1 MALMKTLWKKTLEII
16 SYLLIFGL
24 IYKFFIKKQSSSTL
38 EMNNELSDIDN
49 EVAEDLEESEEVF
62 QSEVEELEDEEKR
75 IKDLD
80 NSKLASEF
88 DSEF

>member
-24 IYKFFIKKQSSSTL
+24 IYKFFINKQSSSTL
-38 EMNNELSDIDN
+38 EIKNELSDIDN

>member
-16 SYLLIFGL
+16 SYLLNFGL
-24 IYKFFIKKQSSSTL
+24 IYKFFINKQSSSTL
-38 EMNNELSDIDN
+38 EIKNELSDIDN

-88 DSEF
+88 DSEC

>member
-24 IYKFFIKKQSSSTL
+24 IYKFFINKQSSSTL
-38 EMNNELSDIDN
+38 EIKNELSDIDN
-49 EVAEDLEESEEVF
+49 EVAEDLEASEEVF
-62 QSEVEELEDEEKR
+62 QSEVEELEYEEKR
-75 IKDLD
+75 ITDLD

>member
-1 MALMKTLWKKTLEII
+1 MKTLWKKTLEII

-24 IYKFFIKKQSSSTL
+24 IYKFFINKQSSSTL
-38 EMNNELSDIDN
+38 EIKNELSDIDN

>member
-1 MALMKTLWKKTLEII
+1 MTGKQTLEII

-24 IYKFFIKKQSSSTL
+24 IYKFFINKQSSSTL
-38 EMNNELSDIDN
+38 EIKNELSDIDN

>member
-38 EMNNELSDIDN
+38 EIKNELSDIDN

>member
-1 MALMKTLWKKTLEII
+1 MALMKTLWKKTLEIV

-24 IYKFFIKKQSSSTL
+24 IYKFFINKQSSSTL
-38 EMNNELSDIDN
+38 EIKNELSDIDN

>member
-24 IYKFFIKKQSSSTL
+24 IYKFFINKQSSSTL
-38 EMNNELSDIDN
+38 EIKNELSDIDN

-80 NSKLASEF
+80 NGKLASEF